1 MVDPAEPA
9 PSGGVPLLVVGYPV
23 QWERARF
30 DASTRAVW
38 ASAEASLGMLMDA
51 MQRGGN
57 STEVARR
64 FEFAVDSTAALAA
77 RLDAIAPVEEPW
89 RLPPPVPVHSDYFRV
104 RHTPLTPH
112 QQAAQTAVAVF
123 RTLADLRLTML
134 EINDVLAEVASM
146 SLLFRLLR
154 PASAGGTNGSTPD
167 GPPVDV
173 PAGPPPTQ
181 PAAPNGSAGTATPNG
196 TAAGTAAPDG
206 TAADMAAP
214 DNLAESA
221 AAYRP
226 DGDWMDRW
234 FLVHHYYFVLNVYA
248 AALIHRAVEHT
259 RAGADGPAAAA
270 LADAAVLIR
279 GFTAAMIHSGA
290 MPAKYYQDVVRP
302 TMSPPYV
309 PINLTGVMQI
319 EHRRYRAAVEELI
332 TAVPEPY
339 ADLMLTRPELADARD
354 EVLEADLLDL
364 ERHITL
370 AAVLVGGER
379 SLVQPGTTTQN
390 ATSTLRKMRH
400 MRAANYCPLMQFG
413 DRWLTR
419 MSR

>member
-1 MVDPAEPA
+1 MVDPADPA
-9 PSGGVPLLVVGYPV
+9 PLDGVPLLVVGYPV
-23 QWERARF
+23 EWERARF
-30 DASTRAVW
+30 DAATRAMW

-77 RLDAIAPVEEPW
+77 RLDSIAGVDDPW
-89 RLPPPVPVHSDYFRV
+89 QLPPPVPVHSDYFRV
-104 RHTPLTPH
+104 RHTPLTPR

-154 PASAGGTNGSTPD
+154 PASTAGTNGSAAD
-167 GPPVDV
+167 GPPFDV
-173 PAGPPPTQ
+173 PAGAP
-181 PAAPNGSAGTATPNG
+181 PNGTAVSDGPTAGEGGTATP
-196 TAAGTAAPDG
+196 
-206 TAADMAAP
+206 
-214 DNLAESA
+214 
-221 AAYRP
+221 YRP

-248 AALIHRAVEHT
+248 AALIHRAVEQA

-302 TMSPPYV
+302 TMSPPHV
-309 PINLTGVMQI
+309 SINLTGVMQI
-319 EHRRYRAAVEELI
+319 EHRRYRAAVEKLI